1 MTGSED
7 NSFAADRFPTE
18 LWPSGGT
25 IGNPHSDVK
34 SVECENYQT
43 KPSS

>member
-18 LWPSGGT
+18 LWPTEGT
-25 IGNPHSDVK
+25 IGNWHCDVK
-34 SVECENYQT
+34 SVE
-43 KPSS
+43 